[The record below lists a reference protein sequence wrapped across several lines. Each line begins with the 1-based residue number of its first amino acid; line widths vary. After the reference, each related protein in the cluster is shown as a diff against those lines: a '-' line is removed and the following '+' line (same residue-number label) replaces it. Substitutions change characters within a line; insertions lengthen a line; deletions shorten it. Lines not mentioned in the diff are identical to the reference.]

1 MGQSVPASAGLP
13 ESAASAPLEKEP
25 LPPQTAPWASPAPP
39 PPFSSHP
46 GYVVVL
52 IITSKC
58 FLGLLGASPL
68 TYCLVPIIQNENRV
82 ASIAISTA
90 SSKHTVIS
98 ATITR
103 GPSPQTPRGSL
114 SNPNSAIESPGV
126 ASNDTIPPSDTPIA
140 QPSSTTK
147 SLSIST
153 IFAIALSAA
162 AFVAVVLSFTWFCR
176 RSPPTPRSV
185 KNARYLRKRRPLR
198 PISNAWSAIEPIVI
212 PDNDDEL
219 TATLHPPE
227 GVSTPAASAPP
238 QRRLSGFRIPRKAP
252 PRLPSWALSTPPGIP
267 ETRPPEPFLPIPDPV
282 LVRGIP
288 SATVN
293 THQPRPI

>member
-1 MGQSVPASAGLP
+1 M
-13 ESAASAPLEKEP
+13 
-25 LPPQTAPWASPAPP
+25 
-39 PPFSSHP
+39 
-46 GYVVVL
+46 
-52 IITSKC
+52 
-58 FLGLLGASPL
+58 
-68 TYCLVPIIQNENRV
+68 